1 MYRAG
6 NYTAAKWDFGIV
18 FALSFN
24 FIKISIASTQI
35 VSRAPGLEK
44 FKNLFLASDNIIY
57 KKAKIIG
64 IKSSHV

>member
-1 MYRAG
+1 VHRAR

-18 FALSFN
+18 FALSSN

-35 VSRAPGLEK
+35 LSRASGLEK
-44 FKNLFLASDNIIY
+44 FKSLFLASDNMIY
-57 KKAKIIG
+57 RKAKAIG